1 MHRLTPHQASSPPSN
16 GGTGSFSLNP
26 YGLATLAAE
35 LMPRQAGSPPQAVET
50 AYSLFE
56 AGRLKLDGE
65 RLRAEW
71 PAEADRRYKERLAS
85 IHVNYDKG
93 VRFITGR
100 QRWDFALAAFKKFV
114 AWRAGNDEA
123 SAGSYAASHSFLTT
137 LWRLSSAIRGG
148 RQQ

>member
-1 MHRLTPHQASSPPSN
+1 MANASGQNGQQRRTVDIKSDSPA
-16 GGTGSFSLNP
+16 F
-26 YGLATLAAE
+26 TL
-35 LMPRQAGSPPQAVET
+35 
-50 AYSLFE
+50 
-56 AGRLKLDGE
+56 
-65 RLRAEW
+65 
-71 PAEADRRYKERLAS
+71 
-85 IHVNYDKG
+85 NYDKG
-93 VRFITGR
+93 VRFITGG